1 MSKKFLV
8 PLLSGLI
15 LMSCV
20 EPAGSPEVSRNA
32 PQSPR
37 ILAMGDSMMAAHKV
51 SGRAVADYVSRALN
65 EPIKD
70 HSMVGASMSYALPIT
85 GAMGLNIAQ
94 QFRGGEWD
102 WVVLNGGGNDLW
114 LGCGCN
120 GCETKMEKLIS
131 LDATVGKIPNL
142 VTRLRNSGAQVL
154 WVGYLR
160 SPGMN
165 SPIENCR
172 DEGDELESRL
182 LHMARSQDGVHFVS
196 IADLVPHGDN
206 SFHGIDMIHPSLKGS
221 AEIGARVSEYIR
233 RVDPIR

>member
-8 PLLSGLI
+8 PLLSGLM

-20 EPAGSPEVSRNA
+20 DSAGSPEVT
-32 PQSPR
+32 QGPR
-37 ILAMGDSMMAAHKV
+37 ILAMGDSMMAAHKI
-51 SGRAVADYVSRALN
+51 SGRAVSDYVARSLN
-65 EPIKD
+65 EPIRD

-114 LGCGCN
+114 LGCGCHSCDN
-120 GCETKMEKLIS
+120 KMEKLITA
-131 LDATVGKIPNL
+131 DGTTGKIPNL
-142 VTRLRNSGAQVL
+142 VTRLRNTGAQVL

-160 SPGMN
+160 SPGMD

-172 DEGDELESRL
+172 DEGDELEARL
-182 LHMARSQDGVHFVS
+182 AHMAETTKGVHFVS
-196 IADLVPHGDN
+196 IADLVPHGDR

-221 AEIGARVSEYIR
+221 AEIGERVSNYIR
-233 RVDPIR
+233 KVDPIR

>member
-8 PLLSGLI
+8 PLLSGLM

-20 EPAGSPEVSRNA
+20 EPAGSPEVTRG
-32 PQSPR
+32 PR

-51 SGRAVADYVSRALN
+51 SGRAVSDYVARSLN
-65 EPIKD
+65 EPIRD
-70 HSMVGASMSYALPIT
+70 HSMIGASMSYALPIT

-114 LGCGCN
+114 LGCGCHS
-120 GCETKMEKLIS
+120 CDSKMEKLITA
-131 LDATVGKIPNL
+131 DGKTGKIPSL
-142 VTRLRNSGAQVL
+142 VSRLRNTGAQVL

-160 SPGMN
+160 SPGVN

-172 DEGDELESRL
+172 DEGDELEKRIS
-182 LHMARSQDGVHFVS
+182 HMAKTTKGVHFVS
-196 IADLVPHGDN
+196 IADLVPHGDR
-206 SFHGIDMIHPSLKGS
+206 SYHGIDMIHPSLKGS
-221 AEIGARVSEYIR
+221 AEIGERVSSYIR
-233 RVDPIR
+233 KVDPVR

>member
-8 PLLSGLI
+8 PLLSGLM

-20 EPAGSPEVSRNA
+20 EPASSPEVTRG
-32 PQSPR
+32 PR

-51 SGRAVADYVSRALN
+51 SGRAVSDYVARALN
-65 EPIKD
+65 EPIRD

-85 GAMGLNIAQ
+85 GAMGLNITQ

-114 LGCGCN
+114 LGCGCHSCDN
-120 GCETKMEKLIS
+120 KMEKLITADGKS
-131 LDATVGKIPNL
+131 GKIPSL
-142 VTRLRNSGAQVL
+142 VSRLRNTGAQVL

-160 SPGMN
+160 SPGVS

-172 DEGDELESRL
+172 DEGDELEARL
-182 LHMARSQDGVHFVS
+182 AYMAKTTKGVHFVS
-196 IADLVPHGDN
+196 IADLVPHGDR

-221 AEIGARVSEYIR
+221 AEIGTRVSNYIR
-233 RVDPIR
+233 KVDPIR